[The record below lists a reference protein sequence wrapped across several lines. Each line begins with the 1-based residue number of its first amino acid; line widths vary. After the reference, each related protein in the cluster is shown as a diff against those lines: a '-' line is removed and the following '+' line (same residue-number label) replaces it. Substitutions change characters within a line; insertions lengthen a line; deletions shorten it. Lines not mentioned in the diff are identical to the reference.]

1 MKKPRICAAM
11 VNNDPEA
18 VREIEP
24 LVDLFEVRIDLI
36 GDGWQELVKQ
46 FKKPWIA
53 CNRRVD
59 EGGRWQGDEARRVEK
74 LLEAV
79 GLGADIVDL
88 ELRTTNLRSA
98 VALIKKRTKCL
109 LSFHELKGTPPLNS
123 LREIVQRQLEA
134 GADICK
140 VVTTAQRPEDNLTV
154 LQLISEF
161 PKTRVVSL
169 AIGPLGFASRV
180 LCPLVG
186 GDFTYASIE
195 QGKES
200 ASGQMTV
207 RELRKLYEMVGTIR
221 KN

>member
-1 MKKPRICAAM
+1 MKKPRICACI

-18 VREIEP
+18 ASKIEP

-36 GDGWQELVKQ
+36 GDGWQELTKQ

-59 EGGRWQGDEARRVEK
+59 EGGRWQGDEASRVEK

-79 GLGADIVDL
+79 ELGADIVDL
-88 ELRTTNLRSA
+88 ELRTTNLKSA

-109 LSFHELKGTPPLNS
+109 LSFHELKGTPPLKS

-161 PKTRVVSL
+161 PKTRVISF
-169 AIGPLGFASRV
+169 AMGPLGFASRV

-200 ASGQMTV
+200 ASGQITV
-207 RELRKLYEMVGTIR
+207 KGLRRIYETMETIR